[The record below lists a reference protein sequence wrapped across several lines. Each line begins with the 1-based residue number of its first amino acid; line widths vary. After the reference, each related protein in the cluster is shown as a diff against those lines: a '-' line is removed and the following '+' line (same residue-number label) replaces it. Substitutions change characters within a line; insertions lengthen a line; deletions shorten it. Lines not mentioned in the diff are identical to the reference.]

1 MAGAAKNPFTPGF
14 GQVPPLLAGRDYL
27 MNDIVSAFDAWPG
40 DPNLATIFMGARGT
54 GKTVL
59 LTCLSEAALAHGW
72 VTANV
77 SAKPGMEEDVIERA
91 LEASAPSQ
99 LRSSMRLK
107 GVTIGRVLGVEVD
120 YRDQV
125 AGNWRTRMNALFDR
139 LDEHDLGLLITIDEI
154 TVTLD
159 EMIDFAATY
168 QHFVREKRKV
178 ALLMAGLPYKVSE
191 LLRNDSVSFLR
202 RAQQRTL
209 GRIPDFEISEALRRT
224 IEGAVD

>member
-1 MAGAAKNPFTPGF
+1 
-14 GQVPPLLAGRDYL
+14 
-27 MNDIVSAFDAWPG
+27 
-40 DPNLATIFMGARGT
+40 
-54 GKTVL
+54 
-59 LTCLSEAALAHGW
+59 
-72 VTANV
+72 
-77 SAKPGMEEDVIERA
+77 
-91 LEASAPSQ
+91 
-99 LRSSMRLK
+99 MRLK